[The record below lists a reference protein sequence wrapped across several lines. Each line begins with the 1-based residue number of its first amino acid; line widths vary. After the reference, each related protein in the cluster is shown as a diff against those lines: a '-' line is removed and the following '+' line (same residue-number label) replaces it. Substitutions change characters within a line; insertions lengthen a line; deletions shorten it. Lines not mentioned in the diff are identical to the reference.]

1 MAWFFLVSNLIPPNV
16 YLEELGR
23 ANKLQAGSGLKGSRR
38 VPISSGTG
46 PPDRFGRL
54 DRWGISVEYLFK

>member
-16 YLEELGR
+16 YLDELGR

-38 VPISSGTG
+38 APISSGTG
-46 PPDRFGRL
+46 PPVALVGL